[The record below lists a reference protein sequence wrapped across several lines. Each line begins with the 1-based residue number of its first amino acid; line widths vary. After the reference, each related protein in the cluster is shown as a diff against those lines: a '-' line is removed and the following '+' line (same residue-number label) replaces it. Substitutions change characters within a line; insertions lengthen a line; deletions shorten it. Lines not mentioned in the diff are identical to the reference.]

1 VTTITA
7 EQLDQLSFVGDPP
20 VDAVV
25 EEHARNQPGD
35 PKDLVGSIAQH
46 LRLPS
51 EQRSPVIDAYL
62 AEQPPLPTW
71 ADPNLLA
78 SGADFFTL
86 EGFGIG
92 AALFCASLPEA
103 YAGAR
108 GARVLTLTAQMVTD
122 PVRRVYETAQM
133 IFDAMAAD
141 GLTVGTGAG
150 YQDIRRVRLMHAAV
164 RYLIVNGV
172 EHTDDAETARGQG
185 GTPPRVWYAPSGTPL
200 NQEDLLGTLL
210 TFTTVVFDALD
221 RQGIGYEPADA
232 DAYLHRW
239 CVVGELLGIQP
250 GLLPLDLDE
259 ARALQTLIEER
270 QQRPNLDAPL
280 LGQHLV
286 GALRDSVRIPGLR
299 GLPATLIRWFCGDP
313 IAKINGIHG
322 SGWTA
327 LLFDP
332 LQRLMQLFRGVQRHN
347 KLVRVLIRHLTAAIL
362 RHFVDQGR
370 GDRPPFTI
378 PQELDEQ
385 VHHTERRWKL

>member
-1 VTTITA
+1 MTTITA

-20 VDAVV
+20 ADAVV
-25 EEHARNQPGD
+25 EEHARHFTGD
-35 PKDLVGSIAQH
+35 PKALVGSIAQH
-46 LRLPS
+46 LELPP
-51 EQRSPVIDAYL
+51 EQRSPAIDAYL

-71 ADPNLLA
+71 ADPKLLA
-78 SGADFFTL
+78 SGADFFNL
-86 EGFGIG
+86 EGLGIG
-92 AALFCASLPEA
+92 SALFCASLPEA

-133 IFDAMAAD
+133 LFDSMAAD
-141 GLTVGTGAG
+141 GLTVGTGRG

-164 RYLIVNGV
+164 RHLIVNGV

-185 GTPPRVWYAPSGTPL
+185 STPPRVWYSPGGTPL

-232 DAYLHRW
+232 AAYLHRW

-270 QQRPNLDAPL
+270 QQRPSLDAPL
-280 LGQHLV
+280 LGEHLV
-286 GALRDSVRIPGLR
+286 GALRESVRIPGLK
-299 GLPATLIRWFCGDP
+299 GLPATLIRWYCGDP

-332 LQRLMQLFRGVQRHN
+332 LQRLMQWFRGVQRHN
-347 KLVRVLIRHLTAAIL
+347 KLVRVIIRHLTAAIL
-362 RHFVDQGR
+362 RDFVDQGR
-370 GDRPPFTI
+370 GTRPPFTI

-385 VHHTERRWKL
+385 VHQTERRWRL